1 MGRVVILVV
10 LGLVVAWWLFSR
22 IARLRDKDA
31 PTAKSDR
38 PTARTPAVQDMVAC
52 AQCGIHLPRND
63 AVGDGKL
70 HYCGEPH
77 RLMGPRD

>member
-10 LGLVVAWWLFSR
+10 LGLVVAWWLYGR
-22 IARLRDKDA
+22 IARLRGREA
-31 PTAKSDR
+31 PTAGRGPSGSQR
-38 PTARTPAVQDMVAC
+38 PAVQDMVAC
-52 AQCGIHLPRND
+52 AQCGLHLPRND

-77 RLMGPRD
+77 RLLGPRV